1 MRWQMETSELCINTG
16 FEILKNLYFHIK
28 ALHWIVRQEGCWPL
42 ISSDQHP
49 GDTVTRSPTPTGLPA
64 GDHHTQLVIRYLA
77 EPSAQYCCSPHIPRV
92 MAHSW
97 RWWFHTTWSLIV
109 VHMIWVTVLIKSTQD
124 QNQSSSPR
132 DYREGSHALTMQPGN
147 TELKQPPKVTQPACF
162 TQAQKQLKTC
172 CEKGTF
178 HLLQNTA
185 LVTSSFAR
193 HSWKKRTK
201 SGSKWSCA
209 KPSIAQTW
217 INPEHQEL
225 HSRQVPLLSTQPW
238 CLLEARYA
246 LWSLESHLPFLH
258 KWGKPQG
265 TALLLGPWLLN
276 STPQLIHGL
285 TRRTGDQW
293 LTMKAAAC
301 QLSFPRA
308 NTVQEKP
315 DRPRPFG
322 EEGINTAIC

>member
-1 MRWQMETSELCINTG
+1 MANGNLRVICINTG

-49 GDTVTRSPTPTGLPA
+49 GDTVTRSPKPTGLPA

-132 DYREGSHALTMQPGN
+132 DYRDRSHALTMQPGN

-193 HSWKKRTK
+193 HSWKKGLKVEANEAVPNQALPKHGSTLNTK
-201 SGSKWSCA
+201 NYIPGKSPCFPHSLGVYWKQDMPSDPWSHTCHSCTSEASPRAQLFSLALGSST
-209 KPSIAQTW
+209 Q
-217 INPEHQEL
+217 
-225 HSRQVPLLSTQPW
+225 LLS
-238 CLLEARYA
+238 
-246 LWSLESHLPFLH
+246 WSM
-258 KWGKPQG
+258 
-265 TALLLGPWLLN
+265 
-276 STPQLIHGL
+276 
-285 TRRTGDQW
+285 D
-293 LTMKAAAC
+293 
-301 QLSFPRA
+301 
-308 NTVQEKP
+308 
-315 DRPRPFG
+315 
-322 EEGINTAIC
+322 